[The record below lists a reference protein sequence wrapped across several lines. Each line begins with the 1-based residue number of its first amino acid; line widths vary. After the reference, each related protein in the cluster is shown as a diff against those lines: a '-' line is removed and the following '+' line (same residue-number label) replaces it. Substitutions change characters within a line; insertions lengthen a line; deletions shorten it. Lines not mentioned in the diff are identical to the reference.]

1 MKLAIDIV
9 KKALLPALEK
19 DPEFDLSK
27 LSITY
32 WETFT
37 ENLLDFKNDA
47 KPLFTS
53 IYSLELSDPEKIIS
67 IIEDI
72 YQSLIE
78 ELAETHVLGVHSKAI
93 EYFLVSKND
102 IFEKEVLFLTNLEKA
117 IKKVE
122 RKRIKQDLP
131 KAFDRLTFELSD
143 ENIALAIKKK
153 EREAL
158 REKMKAWDQE
168 LAVTEEEPIQL
179 FNDVKETKVISL
191 SWIKYAVAAC
201 FVLGVGVWFFN
212 TQNQGVKTENNMV
225 RTPVKKD
232 TTSNSTTTP
241 EIPSVSMAEVTTI
254 SKTSPVIESGLG
266 FAPQNNNIKIVENN
280 QKARMISIDSAI
292 KKYRQLLENEF
303 AQNKLGVDP
312 RVKALEL
319 KINSLEEELAL
330 LKDKERKYVFDG
342 KALVMYVSANDKE
355 NTILL
360 KQDTYYLKRD
370 SNFYK
375 LTISN
380 QPQQYQKV
388 NDTDLLRLLDKI
400 LFDNDL

>member
-9 KKALLPALEK
+9 KKIVLPALEK
-19 DPEFDLSK
+19 DSEFDTSK
-27 LSITY
+27 LNSTY

-78 ELAETHVLGVHSKAI
+78 ELAENHVLGVHSKAI
-93 EYFLVSKND
+93 EYLLVSKND

-143 ENIALAIKKK
+143 ESIALAIKKK

-158 REKMKAWDQE
+158 REKMKVWDQE
-168 LAVTEEEPIQL
+168 LAIIDEAPIQL

-191 SWIKYAVAAC
+191 SWIKYAVAVC
-201 FVLGVGVWFFN
+201 FVLGIGVWFFN

-225 RTPVKKD
+225 RAPVKKD
-232 TTSNSTTTP
+232 TTSNSILNTG
-241 EIPSVSMAEVTTI
+241 IPSEVLAEVATVT
-254 SKTSPVIESGLG
+254 KTSPVIESGLG
-266 FAPQNNNIKIVENN
+266 FAPKNNNTKIVENN
-280 QKARMISIDSAI
+280 QKARMISIGSSI

-312 RVKALEL
+312 RVKALES
-319 KINSLEEELAL
+319 KINSLQNELDL
-330 LKDKERKYVFDG
+330 LKEREKQYVFDG
-342 KALVMYVSANDKE
+342 KALVMYVSTTDKE

-360 KQDTYYLKRD
+360 NQDTYYIKRD

-375 LTISN
+375 LTISS

-388 NDTDLLRLLDKI
+388 NDIDLIRLLDKI
-400 LFDNDL
+400 LFENDL

>member
-9 KKALLPALEK
+9 KKIVLPALEK
-19 DPEFDLSK
+19 DSKFDTSK
-27 LSITY
+27 LNSTY

-67 IIEDI
+67 KLEDI

-78 ELAETHVLGVHSKAI
+78 QLAETHVLGIHSKAI

-102 IFEKEVLFLTNLEKA
+102 IFEKEVHFLTNLEKA
-117 IKKVE
+117 IKKAE

-143 ENIALAIKKK
+143 ESIALAIKKK

-179 FNDVKETKVISL
+179 FNDLKETKVISL

-212 TQNQGVKTENNMV
+212 NQNQGEITENKMV
-225 RTPVKKD
+225 KAPVKKD
-232 TTSNSTTTP
+232 TTSKSTITP
-241 EIPSVSMAEVTTI
+241 EIPSIALAEVTTI

-280 QKARMISIDSAI
+280 QKARMISIGSAI
-292 KKYRQLLENEF
+292 KKYRQLLENDF

-312 RVKALEL
+312 RVKALES

-330 LKDKERKYVFDG
+330 LKERERKYVFDG
-342 KALVMYVSANDKE
+342 NELVMYVSTTAKE
-355 NTILL
+355 NIIVLFGGA
-360 KQDTYYLKRD
+360 YYLKRD

-375 LTISN
+375 LTVSN

-388 NDTDLLRLLDKI
+388 NDIDLLSLLDKI
-400 LFDNDL
+400 LFENAL

>member
-78 ELAETHVLGVHSKAI
+78 ELAENHVLGIHSKAI

-143 ENIALAIKKK
+143 ESIALAIKKK

-158 REKMKAWDQE
+158 REKMKVWDQE
-168 LAVTEEEPIQL
+168 LAIIDEAPIQL

-212 TQNQGVKTENNMV
+212 TQNQSVKTENNMV
-225 RTPVKKD
+225 RAPVKKD

-241 EIPSVSMAEVTTI
+241 EIPSVALAEVTTI

-266 FAPQNNNIKIVENN
+266 FAAKNNNIKIVENN

-292 KKYRQLLENEF
+292 KKYRQLLENES
-303 AQNKLGVDP
+303 AQNKLGVGP
-312 RVKALEL
+312 RVKALES
-319 KINSLEEELAL
+319 KINPLEEELAL
-330 LKDKERKYVFDG
+330 LKDRERKYVFDG
-342 KALVMYVSANDKE
+342 KALVIYVSTTAKE

-360 KQDTYYLKRD
+360 NQDTYYLKRD

-388 NDTDLLRLLDKI
+388 NDIDLLRLLDKI

>member
-1 MKLAIDIV
+1 MKLATDIV

-19 DPEFDLSK
+19 DPEFDISK

-67 IIEDI
+67 KLEDI

-78 ELAETHVLGVHSKAI
+78 ELAETHVLGIHSKAI

-102 IFEKEVLFLTNLEKA
+102 IFKKEVHFLTNLEKA

-143 ENIALAIKKK
+143 ESIALAIKKK

-168 LAVTEEEPIQL
+168 LAVTVEDPIQL

-225 RTPVKKD
+225 KAPVKKD
-232 TTSNSTTTP
+232 TTSNSTITP
-241 EIPSVSMAEVTTI
+241 EIPAVALAEVATVT
-254 SKTSPVIESGLG
+254 KNSPVIESGLG
-266 FAPQNNNIKIVENN
+266 FAPKNNNIKIVENN
-280 QKARMISIDSAI
+280 QKARMISIGSAI
-292 KKYRQLLENEF
+292 KQYRQLLENEF

-312 RVKALEL
+312 RVKALES
-319 KINSLEEELAL
+319 KINPLEKELAL
-330 LKDKERKYVFDG
+330 LKKREKKYVFDG
-342 KALVMYVSANDKE
+342 KSLVMYVSNFAKE
-355 NTILL
+355 NAIVLYED
-360 KQDTYYLKRD
+360 KYYLKRD
-370 SNFYK
+370 SDFYS
-375 LTISN
+375 LTISK
-380 QPQQYQKV
+380 QQQVYKKIIDV
-388 NDTDLLRLLDKI
+388 TLLEVLNNLYYD
-400 LFDNDL
+400 

>member
-9 KKALLPALEK
+9 KKIMLPALEK
-19 DPEFDLSK
+19 DSEFDTSK
-27 LSITY
+27 LNGTY

-201 FVLGVGVWFFN
+201 FVMGIGVWFFN
-212 TQNQGVKTENNMV
+212 TQNQGVKTENKMV
-225 RTPVKKD
+225 KAPVKKD
-232 TTSNSTTTP
+232 TTSKSILNT
-241 EIPSVSMAEVTTI
+241 EIPSEVLAEVATVT
-254 SKTSPVIESGLG
+254 KNSPVIESGLG
-266 FAPQNNNIKIVENN
+266 FAPKNNNIKIVENN

-303 AQNKLGVDP
+303 AQNKLGVGP
-312 RVKALEL
+312 RVKALES
-319 KINSLEEELAL
+319 KINPLEEELAL
-330 LKDKERKYVFDG
+330 LKDRERKYVFDG
-342 KALVMYVSANDKE
+342 KALVMYVSTNDKE

-360 KQDTYYLKRD
+360 NQNTYYLKRD

-388 NDTDLLRLLDKI
+388 NDIDLLRLLDKI

>member
-9 KKALLPALEK
+9 KKRLLPALEK
-19 DPEFDLSK
+19 DSEFDTSK
-27 LSITY
+27 LNSTY

-67 IIEDI
+67 ILEDI
-72 YQSLIE
+72 YHSLIE
-78 ELAETHVLGVHSKAI
+78 ELAENHVLGVHSKAI
-93 EYFLVSKND
+93 DYLLVSKND
-102 IFEKEVLFLTNLEKA
+102 IFEKEVLFLTSLEKA

-143 ENIALAIKKK
+143 ESIALAIKKK

-168 LAVTEEEPIQL
+168 LAVTVEEPIQI

-212 TQNQGVKTENNMV
+212 NQNQGEITENKMV
-225 RTPVKKD
+225 RAPVKKD
-232 TTSNSTTTP
+232 TTSKSIITP
-241 EIPSVSMAEVTTI
+241 EIPSEALAEVATVT
-254 SKTSPVIESGLG
+254 KNAPVIESGLG
-266 FAPQNNNIKIVENN
+266 FASKKNSIKIIENN
-280 QKARMISIDSAI
+280 QEARKVSIVKASE
-292 KKYRQLLENEF
+292 KYRKLLENELDE
-303 AQNKLGVDP
+303 NKSDVDP
-312 RVKALEL
+312 KIKALES
-319 KINSLEEELAL
+319 KINTLQNELAL
-330 LKDKERKYVFDG
+330 LKAKEKQYVFDG
-342 KALVMYVSANDKE
+342 TTLVIYVSTSSKE
-355 NTILL
+355 NSIIL
-360 KQDTYYLKRD
+360 YENNYFLKRD
-370 SNFYK
+370 TDFYK
-375 LTISN
+375 LYVSN
-380 QPQQYQKV
+380 KHQAYHKETNLEV
-388 NDTDLLRLLDKI
+388 LSELDK
-400 LFDNDL
+400 LYNGF

>member
-19 DPEFDLSK
+19 DSEFDTSK
-27 LSITY
+27 LNSTY

-67 IIEDI
+67 ILEDI
-72 YQSLIE
+72 YHSLIE
-78 ELAETHVLGVHSKAI
+78 ELAETHVLGIHSKAI
-93 EYFLVSKND
+93 EYLLVSKND

-122 RKRIKQDLP
+122 RKRVKQDLP

-143 ENIALAIKKK
+143 ESIALAIKKK

-168 LAVTEEEPIQL
+168 LAVTEEDPIQL

-212 TQNQGVKTENNMV
+212 NQNQGEITENKMV
-225 RTPVKKD
+225 KAPVKKD

-241 EIPSVSMAEVTTI
+241 EIPSIALAEVTTI

-266 FAPQNNNIKIVENN
+266 FAPKKNNIKIVENN
-280 QKARMISIDSAI
+280 QKARMISIGSAI

-312 RVKALEL
+312 RVKALVS
-319 KINSLEEELAL
+319 KINPLEEELAL
-330 LKDKERKYVFDG
+330 LKERERKYVFDG
-342 KALVMYVSANDKE
+342 KALVMYVSNFAKE
-355 NTILL
+355 NAIVLYED
-360 KQDTYYLKRD
+360 KYYLKRD
-370 SNFYK
+370 SDFYS
-375 LTISN
+375 LTISKQH
-380 QPQQYQKV
+380 QPYQKV
-388 NDTDLLRLLDKI
+388 NDIDLIRLLDKI
-400 LFDNDL
+400 LFENDL

>member
-1 MKLAIDIV
+1 MKLATDIV

-19 DPEFDLSK
+19 DPEFDISK

-67 IIEDI
+67 KLEDI

-78 ELAETHVLGVHSKAI
+78 ELAETHVLGIHSKAI

-102 IFEKEVLFLTNLEKA
+102 IFKKEVHFLTNLEKA

-143 ENIALAIKKK
+143 ESIALAIKKK

-168 LAVTEEEPIQL
+168 LAVTVEDPIQL

-201 FVLGVGVWFFN
+201 FVLSVGVWFFN

-225 RTPVKKD
+225 KAPVKKD
-232 TTSNSTTTP
+232 TTSNSTITP
-241 EIPSVSMAEVTTI
+241 EIPAVALAEVATVT
-254 SKTSPVIESGLG
+254 KNSPVIESGLG
-266 FAPQNNNIKIVENN
+266 FAPKNNNIKIVENN
-280 QKARMISIDSAI
+280 QKARMISIGSAI
-292 KKYRQLLENEF
+292 KQYRQLLENEF

-312 RVKALEL
+312 RVKALES
-319 KINSLEEELAL
+319 KINPLEKELAL
-330 LKDKERKYVFDG
+330 LKKREKKYVFDG
-342 KALVMYVSANDKE
+342 KSLVMYVSNFAKE
-355 NTILL
+355 NAIVLYED
-360 KQDTYYLKRD
+360 KYYLKRD
-370 SNFYK
+370 SDFYS
-375 LTISN
+375 LTISK
-380 QPQQYQKV
+380 QQQVYKKV
-388 NDTDLLRLLDKI
+388 IDVTLLEVLNNLYYD
-400 LFDNDL
+400 

>member
-9 KKALLPALEK
+9 KKIVLPALEK
-19 DPEFDLSK
+19 DSEFDTSK
-27 LSITY
+27 LNSTY

-131 KAFDRLTFELSD
+131 KAFDRLTFDLSD
-143 ENIALAIKKK
+143 ESIELAIKKK

-158 REKMKAWDQE
+158 REK
-168 LAVTEEEPIQL
+168 
-179 FNDVKETKVISL
+179 
-191 SWIKYAVAAC
+191 
-201 FVLGVGVWFFN
+201 
-212 TQNQGVKTENNMV
+212 
-225 RTPVKKD
+225 
-232 TTSNSTTTP
+232 
-241 EIPSVSMAEVTTI
+241 
-254 SKTSPVIESGLG
+254 
-266 FAPQNNNIKIVENN
+266 
-280 QKARMISIDSAI
+280 
-292 KKYRQLLENEF
+292 
-303 AQNKLGVDP
+303 
-312 RVKALEL
+312 
-319 KINSLEEELAL
+319 
-330 LKDKERKYVFDG
+330 KYVFDG
-342 KALVMYVSANDKE
+342 KALVMYVSNYAKE
-355 NTILL
+355 NAIVLYGG
-360 KQDTYYLKRD
+360 TYYLKKNVD
-370 SNFYK
+370 YFK
-375 LTISN
+375 LTIAE
-380 QPQQYQKV
+380 QPQLYNKESNTEV
-388 NDTDLLRLLDKI
+388 VSALDKI
-400 LFDNDL
+400 IFDYGN

>member
-9 KKALLPALEK
+9 KKIVLPALEK
-19 DPEFDLSK
+19 DSEFDTSK
-27 LSITY
+27 LNSTY

-53 IYSLELSDPEKIIS
+53 IYSLELSDPEKIMS
-67 IIEDI
+67 ILEDI
-72 YQSLIE
+72 YNSLIE
-78 ELAETHVLGVHSKAI
+78 ELAETHVLGIHSKAI

-143 ENIALAIKKK
+143 ESIALAIKKK

-158 REKMKAWDQE
+158 REKMKEWDQE
-168 LAVTEEEPIQL
+168 LAVTVEDPIQL

-212 TQNQGVKTENNMV
+212 NQNQGEITENKMV
-225 RTPVKKD
+225 KTPVKKD
-232 TTSNSTTTP
+232 TTSNSIITP
-241 EIPSVSMAEVTTI
+241 EIPAVALAEVATVT
-254 SKTSPVIESGLG
+254 KNSPVIESGLG
-266 FAPQNNNIKIVENN
+266 FAPKNNNIKIVENN
-280 QKARMISIDSAI
+280 QKARMISIGSAI
-292 KKYRQLLENEF
+292 KQYRQLLENEF

-312 RVKALEL
+312 RVKALES
-319 KINSLEEELAL
+319 KINPLEEELAL
-330 LKDKERKYVFDG
+330 LKERERKYVFDG
-342 KALVMYVSANDKE
+342 KALVTYVSNFAKE
-355 NTILL
+355 NAIVLYED
-360 KQDTYYLKRD
+360 KYYLKRD
-370 SNFYK
+370 SDFYS
-375 LTISN
+375 LTISK
-380 QPQQYQKV
+380 QQQVYKKIIDV
-388 NDTDLLRLLDKI
+388 TLLEVLNNLYYD
-400 LFDNDL
+400 

>member
-9 KKALLPALEK
+9 KKIMLPALEK
-19 DPEFDLSK
+19 DSEFDTSK
-27 LSITY
+27 LNGTY

-67 IIEDI
+67 ILEDF
-72 YQSLIE
+72 YHSLIE
-78 ELAETHVLGVHSKAI
+78 ELAETHVLGIHSKAI

-102 IFEKEVLFLTNLEKA
+102 IFEKEVLFLNNLEKA
-117 IKKVE
+117 IKKIE
-122 RKRIKQDLP
+122 RIRIKQDLP

-143 ENIALAIKKK
+143 ESIALAIKKK

-158 REKMKAWDQE
+158 REKMKVWDQE
-168 LAVTEEEPIQL
+168 LAVTEEDPIQL

-212 TQNQGVKTENNMV
+212 TQNQGVKTGNIMV
-225 RTPVKKD
+225 NAPVKKD

-241 EIPSVSMAEVTTI
+241 EIPSIALAEVTII

-266 FAPQNNNIKIVENN
+266 FAPKKNNIKIVENN
-280 QKARMISIDSAI
+280 QKARMVSIGSAI

-312 RVKALEL
+312 RVKALVS
-319 KINSLEEELAL
+319 KINPLEEELAL
-330 LKDKERKYVFDG
+330 LKERERKYVFDG
-342 KALVMYVSANDKE
+342 KALVMYVSNFAKE
-355 NTILL
+355 NAIVLYED
-360 KQDTYYLKRD
+360 KYYLKRD
-370 SNFYK
+370 SDFYS
-375 LTISN
+375 LTISKQH
-380 QPQQYQKV
+380 QPYQKV
-388 NDTDLLRLLDKI
+388 NDIDLIRLLDKI
-400 LFDNDL
+400 LFENDL

>member
-1 MKLAIDIV
+1 MKLATDIV

-19 DPEFDLSK
+19 DPEFDTSK
-27 LSITY
+27 LGITY

-67 IIEDI
+67 ILEDI
-72 YQSLIE
+72 YHSLIE

-143 ENIALAIKKK
+143 ESIALAIKKK

-168 LAVTEEEPIQL
+168 LAVTEEDPIQL

-191 SWIKYAVAAC
+191 SWIKYAVAAF

-212 TQNQGVKTENNMV
+212 NQNQGEITENKMV
-225 RTPVKKD
+225 KAPVKKD
-232 TTSNSTTTP
+232 TTSKSIITP
-241 EIPSVSMAEVTTI
+241 EIPSEALAEVATVT
-254 SKTSPVIESGLG
+254 KNAPVIESGLG
-266 FAPQNNNIKIVENN
+266 FASKKNSIKIIENN
-280 QKARMISIDSAI
+280 QEARKVSIVKASE
-292 KKYRQLLENEF
+292 KYRKLLENELDE
-303 AQNKLGVDP
+303 NKSDVDP
-312 RVKALEL
+312 KIKALES
-319 KINSLEEELAL
+319 KINTLQNELAL
-330 LKDKERKYVFDG
+330 LKAKEKQYVFDG
-342 KALVMYVSANDKE
+342 TTLVIYVSTSSKE
-355 NTILL
+355 NSIIL
-360 KQDTYYLKRD
+360 YENNYFLKRD
-370 SNFYK
+370 TDFYK
-375 LTISN
+375 LYVSN
-380 QPQQYQKV
+380 KHQAYHKETNLEV
-388 NDTDLLRLLDKI
+388 LSELDK
-400 LFDNDL
+400 LYNGF

>member
-1 MKLAIDIV
+1 MKLATDIV

-19 DPEFDLSK
+19 DPEFDISK

-67 IIEDI
+67 KLEDI

-78 ELAETHVLGVHSKAI
+78 ELAETHVLGIHSKAI

-102 IFEKEVLFLTNLEKA
+102 IFKKEVHFLTNLEKA

-143 ENIALAIKKK
+143 ESIALAIKKK

-168 LAVTEEEPIQL
+168 LAVTVEDPIQL

-225 RTPVKKD
+225 KAPVKKD
-232 TTSNSTTTP
+232 TTSNSTITP
-241 EIPSVSMAEVTTI
+241 EIPAVALAEVATVT
-254 SKTSPVIESGLG
+254 KNSPVIESGLG
-266 FAPQNNNIKIVENN
+266 FAPKNNNIKIVENN
-280 QKARMISIDSAI
+280 QKARMISIGSAI
-292 KKYRQLLENEF
+292 KQYRQLLENEF

-312 RVKALEL
+312 RVKALES
-319 KINSLEEELAL
+319 KINPLEKELAL
-330 LKDKERKYVFDG
+330 LKKREKKYVFDG
-342 KALVMYVSANDKE
+342 KSLVMYVSNFAKE
-355 NTILL
+355 NAIVLYED
-360 KQDTYYLKRD
+360 KYYLKRD
-370 SNFYK
+370 SDFYS
-375 LTISN
+375 LTISK
-380 QPQQYQKV
+380 QQQVYKKV
-388 NDTDLLRLLDKI
+388 IDVTLLEVLNNLYYD
-400 LFDNDL
+400 